1 MQEQSITTMF
11 SSISSYF
18 KRPKL
23 SDSAKFSINKDNFT
37 ITPDELGRGSYGI
50 VYAAQYNGKPRVV
63 KELHDHLSHHNS
75 PEPIEDLYKEINT
88 LASLKHPCIVQ
99 FLGIYFRSMSTPPVL
114 VMERMWKCLTNYRY

>member
-23 SDSAKFSINKDNFT
+23 SDSAKFSIIKDSFT

-50 VYAAQYNGKPRVV
+50 VYATQYNGKPRVV
-63 KELHDHLSHHNS
+63 KELDVYLSHHNT
-75 PEPIEDLYKEINT
+75 PEPIEDLYKEINS
-88 LASLKHPCIVQ
+88 LATLKHPCIVQ
-99 FLGIYFRSMSTPPVL
+99 FLGFYFKGMSTPPML
-114 VMERMWKCLTNYRY
+114 VMESLLNLLEERPN